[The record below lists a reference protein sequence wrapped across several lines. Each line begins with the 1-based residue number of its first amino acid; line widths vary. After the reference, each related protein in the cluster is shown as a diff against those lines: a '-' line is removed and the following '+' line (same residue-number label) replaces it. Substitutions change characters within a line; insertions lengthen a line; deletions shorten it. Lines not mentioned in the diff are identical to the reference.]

1 MVNRHAIIYPL
12 FLALMLAIITFWL
25 NQTVEEQGPK
35 IDGSDRHDPDY
46 MMHSF
51 VTTQTDTNGVLR
63 YVLAAAE
70 MIHYPDDDTTEL
82 KRPKFTQ
89 YTLDKP
95 YTSIQGQRGFVSS
108 DGEKIEVLDR
118 VKVIRQG
125 TADSGEMQLL
135 TERLMIEPNK
145 DLATT
150 NSPVTIK
157 QAPKTVVTGVG
168 MIFDKKNQTMK
179 LLNNVRVHYERPPAK
194 FVAKPKTQ
202 TTAKAVKPKPSTNQK
217 RVVKKK

>member
-1 MVNRHAIIYPL
+1 MVNRHEIIYPL

-70 MIHYPDDDTTEL
+70 MMHYPDDDTTEL

-108 DGEKIEVLDR
+108 DGEKIEVLDH

-150 NSPVTIK
+150 NSPVMIK

-202 TTAKAVKPKPSTNQK
+202 TTAKVVKPQPSTNQK